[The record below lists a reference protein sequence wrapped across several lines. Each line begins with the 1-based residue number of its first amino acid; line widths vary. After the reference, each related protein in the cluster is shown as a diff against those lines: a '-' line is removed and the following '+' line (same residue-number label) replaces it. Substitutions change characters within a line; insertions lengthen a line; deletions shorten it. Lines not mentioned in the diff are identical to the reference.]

1 MNSLNKKLSLLL
13 LSLFVTVGVLLAI
26 ITRYATV
33 QYNLEMTQRLNG
45 SIAMYVAAE
54 EPLIENGE
62 YNKKALKKLAQ
73 RSMVINPTVEVYLLD
88 NNGKIITHNL
98 PPDSVLI
105 NQIPLA
111 PINEFLKEGSKR
123 PLLDLDPRSP
133 KHKKAFSVAKIIN
146 KGILEGYIYVI
157 LGGQKYEELA
167 KDIGKTFIMKLT
179 ISAIIA
185 VILLAFLIGILI
197 LMKLTRPLKQ
207 LRNKVVRFQQTS
219 DGNIDDYS
227 GDEIQQLNNAFTDM
241 SKRIKIQ
248 LQQIKNADKT
258 RRDLISNVSHDLRTP
273 LASMQGY
280 LDTLLIKKDKMDS
293 QTTTKYLSIAR
304 KHCGRLSL
312 MINDLF
318 ELSKLDSN
326 IIKPHLEAFSMAEL
340 IQDVSLEFIQ
350 QAKLK
355 NVELKM
361 DLLKGNTN
369 VSADIGLMQRALEN
383 LIGNAIKHTP
393 KNGKVLIKLE
403 DFMEGFK
410 IVIQDNGRGISENE
424 LPNIFNRLYRAENT
438 SQESSSSSGLGLAIV
453 KRILDIHHSK
463 ILVKSRLNQGS
474 IFYFSL
480 PKAVN
485 Q

>member
-1 MNSLNKKLSLLL
+1 MKSLNKRLSLLL
-13 LSLFVTVGVLLAI
+13 LSLFIVVGVSLAV

-54 EPLIENGE
+54 EPLIENGV

-88 NNGKIITHNL
+88 KLGNIISHNL
-98 PPDSVLI
+98 PTETVVLKKV
-105 NQIPLA
+105 PLA
-111 PINEFLKEGSKR
+111 PINEFLKEGSNR

-133 KHKKAFSVAKIIN
+133 EHEKAFSAAKIIN
-146 KGILEGYIYVI
+146 NGVFEGYIYVI
-157 LGGQKYEELA
+157 LGGKKYEELA
-167 KDIGKTFIMKLT
+167 SHISKTYIMKLT
-179 ISAIIA
+179 IVAIVA
-185 VILLAFLIGILI
+185 VILLAFLIGMLM

-207 LRNKVVRFQQTS
+207 LRDKVVHFQQTS
-219 DGNIDDYS
+219 DEETGNYD
-227 GDEIQQLNNAFTDM
+227 GDEIQQLNHAFSDM
-241 SKRIKIQ
+241 AKRIENQ
-248 LQQIKNADKT
+248 LQQIHNADKT

-280 LDTLLIKKDKMDS
+280 LDTLLIKQDNMDK
-293 QTTTKYLSIAR
+293 QTTSQYLSIAR
-304 KHCGRLSL
+304 KHCGRLGA

-340 IQDVSLEFIQ
+340 IQDVSLEFIPQ
-350 QAKLK
+350 AQAKK
-355 NVELKM
+355 VELKM

-369 VSADIGLMQRALEN
+369 VMADIGLMQRVLEN

-393 KNGKVLIKLE
+393 NHGDVIIKLE
-403 DFMEGFK
+403 DSGDGYK
-410 IVIQDNGRGISENE
+410 VIIQDNGRGISEKE

-438 SQESSSSSGLGLAIV
+438 SKDSANSSGLGLAIV
-453 KRILDIHHSK
+453 KKILDIHHAT
-463 ILVKSRLNQGS
+463 IRVKSKLNKGS
-474 IFYFSL
+474 AFYFSL
-480 PKAVN
+480 PKEA
-485 Q
+485 